1 MKIRSFAVVL
11 LASAAMS
18 LPLHAESFRI
28 AVDLAG
34 KGDAKT
40 VALKVPKGAEK
51 ASERY
56 FQLAEKTHP
65 DLLACGYAMRVKP
78 AMRAKLQKK
87 ASAGVATAKGSAE
100 KTVVDEKDLVADKKV
115 EYAIRAAK
123 GRKSFVLMM
132 VNRTKD
138 PLTAEIALAN
148 GQMRAP
154 VYRRVYSENGG
165 KSWTTAAWQPP
176 RNPDV
181 RPWTIE
187 LPANT
192 VQTVTI
198 TVK

>member
-1 MKIRSFAVVL
+1 MKSFAVVL
-11 LASAAMS
+11 LASLVMA
-18 LPLHAESFRI
+18 LPVRAESFKI

-65 DLLACGYAMRVKP
+65 DLLAHGYAMRVKP
-78 AMRAKLQKK
+78 AVRTRLQKK
-87 ASAGVATAKGSAE
+87 ASAGAGTAKGSAE
-100 KTVVDEKDLVADKKV
+100 ETVVDEKDLVADKNV
-115 EYAIRAAK
+115 EYAVRVSK
-123 GRKSFVLMM
+123 GLKSFVLMM

-138 PLTAEIALAN
+138 PLTAEIEFAN
-148 GQMRAP
+148 GRMRAP
-154 VYRRVYSENGG
+154 VYRRVYSEDGG

-176 RNPDV
+176 RDSDV
-181 RPWTIE
+181 RPWTVE
-187 LPANT
+187 VPANT

-198 TVK
+198 TYT

>member
-1 MKIRSFAVVL
+1 MKIKSFAVVL

-28 AVDLAG
+28 AVDLG
-34 KGDAKT
+34 KKT
-40 VALKVPKGAEK
+40 ESGSVSLKVPKGAEK

-65 DLLACGYAMRVKP
+65 DLLAYGYAMRVKP
-78 AMRAKLQKK
+78 AVRARLQKK
-87 ASAGVATAKGSAE
+87 ASAGAGTAKGSAE
-100 KTVVDEKDLVADKKV
+100 ETVVDEKDLVADKNV
-115 EYAIRAAK
+115 EYAVRVSK
-123 GRKSFVLMM
+123 GLKSFVLMM

-138 PLTAEIALAN
+138 PLTAEIEFAN
-148 GQMRAP
+148 GRMRAP

-176 RNPDV
+176 RDSDV
-181 RPWTIE
+181 RPWTVE
-187 LPANT
+187 VPANT

-198 TVK
+198 TYK